1 MPLIRPVR
9 LRASEE
15 AGRRVTWLE
24 LFFDLAF
31 VAAVSQVGASL
42 AEHYSA
48 GGLVRYGLLLG
59 LIWWAWLGHTVY
71 ATRFDTDD
79 LVQRLLTL
87 TQIFGV
93 AVMAINAGDDLA
105 SRDSAGFAAAY
116 AGLRFVLVF
125 EYIRARHVRRA
136 RPYAT
141 SMAAALTVAA
151 SLWLASAMTPAP
163 ARFWLWAIALTVD
176 VLTPLMTSRFAAEI
190 PPHPEHLP
198 ERFGLFTIILLGE
211 TLVSVM
217 RGMKTQ
223 DDWSVAAASSA
234 LLGMVMAFTLW
245 WWYFDGVEAAGTRH
259 VHSRQDTWK
268 FNVWA
273 YAHLPL
279 YLGIGIAGI
288 GAEHVIKI
296 APTQPLDASE
306 AWMLCG
312 GLALAMVSVTTI
324 ASIRTEKDVHPRS
337 PSMLAAHCAIAAAAL
352 LLGVVG
358 SSIHAAVF
366 LIALV
371 ILAVMQLVISLA
383 SVAKRHAA
391 FEVVVEARM

>member
-9 LRASEE
+9 LRTSEE

-24 LFFDLAF
+24 LFFDLGF
-31 VAAVSQVGASL
+31 VAAVSQVGGPL

-48 GGLVRYGLLLG
+48 DGLVRYGLLLG
-59 LIWWAWLGHTVY
+59 LIWWAWLGHTMY

-79 LVQRLLTL
+79 LVQRVLTL

-93 AVMAINAGDDLA
+93 AVMAINAADHLG

-125 EYIRARHVRRA
+125 EYLRARHVHRA
-136 RPYAT
+136 RTFAVST
-141 SMAAALTVAA
+141 AAGVAVAAAL
-151 SLWLASAMTPAP
+151 WLVSAMTPAP
-163 ARFWLWAIALTVD
+163 VRFWLWTIALTID
-176 VLTPLMTSRFAAEI
+176 VLTPLMTSRFTADI

-223 DDWSVAAASSA
+223 EDWSLAAATSA
-234 LLGMVMAFTLW
+234 LLGMAMAFTFW
-245 WWYFDGVEAAGTRH
+245 WWYFDGVEAAGERH
-259 VHSRQDTWK
+259 VHTRQDTWR

-279 YLGIGIAGI
+279 YLGVGIAGI
-288 GAEHVIKI
+288 GVEHVIRLS
-296 APTQPLDASE
+296 PTQPLQASE
-306 AWMLCG
+306 AWLLCT
-312 GLALAMVSVTTI
+312 GLALAMLSITTI
-324 ASIRTEKDVHPRS
+324 AATRSAKHAQVRPASTLAVHIG
-337 PSMLAAHCAIAAAAL
+337 LAAATL
-352 LLGVVG
+352 LLGSVG
-358 SSIHAAVF
+358 GAIHAAVF

-371 ILAVMQLVISLA
+371 VLAVMQLVISLA
-383 SVAKRHAA
+383 PHARGNA
-391 FEVVVEARM
+391 AHVVVNV